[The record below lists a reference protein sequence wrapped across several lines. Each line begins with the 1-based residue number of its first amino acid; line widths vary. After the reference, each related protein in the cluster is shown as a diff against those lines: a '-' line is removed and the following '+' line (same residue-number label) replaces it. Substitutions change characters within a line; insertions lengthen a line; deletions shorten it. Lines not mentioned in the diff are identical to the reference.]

1 MTPEKKIENQIRK
14 NIQTLHGWETKIF
27 AAPQTNKGIP
37 DIIGV
42 LNNKFIAIE
51 VKRPTGGKPTP
62 VQLKTLQKIANAG
75 GIAVVSNDPNI
86 ATYIYNNQLAQESI
100 KSITIDIDN
109 ITPNQAT
116 KLWNFS
122 KEPHTLLIRKDASL

>member
-1 MTPEKKIENQIRK
+1 MTPEKNIENKIRK
-14 NIQTLHGWETKIF
+14 EIQKYHGWETKIF

-42 LNNKFIAIE
+42 LNNQFIAIE

-75 GIAVVSNDPNI
+75 GLAMVSNDPSIIEHIHND
-86 ATYIYNNQLAQESI
+86 NLNHESI
-100 KSITIDIDN
+100 KETKINIDT
-109 ITPNQAT
+109 ITPTKAT

-122 KEPHTLLIRKDASL
+122 KNPHTLLIRKDN